1 MRKITQ
7 DSVNA
12 FLNQQKFYK
21 DNTQVEVLP
30 NVTILKLFGN
40 EIAYLYND
48 PEQTLSITNSGWFT
62 NTTKERLN
70 ALPNVSIQQKTIN
83 NVKKWYLNGQLWNG
97 KLTDIKN

>member
-1 MRKITQ
+1 MRKITK

-12 FLNQQKFYK
+12 FLSQQKFYK
-21 DNTQVEVLP
+21 DNTQVEILP

-48 PEQTLSITNSGWFT
+48 PNKTLSITNSGWFT
-62 NTTKERLN
+62 DTTKERLN
-70 ALPNVSIQQKTIN
+70 ALPNVYIQQKTIN
-83 NVKKWYLNGQLWNG
+83 DVKKWYLNGEEWNG